1 MNVLICLFHRYEMI
15 ANVAKYKTMTC
26 KPGKLRYRIS
36 EGAVGQWYM
45 GRGATYHDGSTSRT
59 AE

>member
-26 KPGKLRYRIS
+26 KPGKLRYRMS
-36 EGAVGQWYM
+36 EGAVGQ
-45 GRGATYHDGSTSRT
+45 
-59 AE
+59 